1 MKKLSLILAGA
12 LTVGVLGG
20 CGNSFDAAEYV
31 RAILDNSYK
40 NDSSKFV
47 SMKVGTAEEA
57 SDLYEQG
64 VKGEVD
70 ALVYLSGAGTPT
82 DEQYEELKDVF
93 VGIYE
98 ATKYTVDGSEKQDD
112 GSYLVTITYEQIN
125 VLGPAMEAYNTE
137 AEALIADWD
146 SAGEYPSTDEMSEQ
160 FFDAYIS
167 CFSDA
172 LANVTYD
179 EPATATIKVELVD
192 QVWTPNET
200 DVQNFQTSLFD
211 IEALQNAIQ

>member
-1 MKKLSLILAGA
+1 MKKLSMILAGA

-70 ALVYLSGAGTPT
+70 ALVYLSGAGTAT

-146 SAGEYPSTDEMSEQ
+146 STGEYPSTDEMSKQ
-160 FFDAYIS
+160 FIDAYID

-179 EPATATIKVELVD
+179 EPATATIKVELVN

-211 IEALQNAIQ
+211 IEALQSAIQ